1 MFERNLI
8 LRKKIYIS
16 LNKVQSSLLLIYF
29 RISEHLFWQKTRNV
43 SVFQFPFLS
52 VNAAAV

>member
-16 LNKVQSSLLLIYF
+16 LNRVQSSLLLIYF

>member
-16 LNKVQSSLLLIYF
+16 LSGVQSSLLLIYF

-43 SVFQFPFLS
+43 SVFQFPVLC

>member
-16 LNKVQSSLLLIYF
+16 LNRVQSSLVLIYF

-43 SVFQFPFLS
+43 SVFQFPFLC